1 MTVHPH
7 ETWVNTIMQKVNV
20 LERLTEMASAIDLR
34 HGNDFE
40 IQKRQLK
47 EEVTTIKDNIENSIY
62 LKLDTL
68 EQESNGSH

>member
-7 ETWVNTIMQKVNV
+7 ETWVNTIMQKVKV
-20 LERLTEMASAIDLR
+20 LERLTEMASTLYLR
-34 HGNDFE
+34 HGNDYE
-40 IQKRQLK
+40 IQKRKLK
-47 EEVTTIKDNIENSIY
+47 EECASIKTDIENSIY